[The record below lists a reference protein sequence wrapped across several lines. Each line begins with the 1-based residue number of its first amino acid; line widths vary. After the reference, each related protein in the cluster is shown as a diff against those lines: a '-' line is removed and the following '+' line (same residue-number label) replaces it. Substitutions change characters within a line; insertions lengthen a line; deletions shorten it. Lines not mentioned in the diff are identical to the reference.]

1 MAYLLYVRH
10 YSESFTF
17 INTLNPYTD
26 KIHNDFISMM
36 PAIIIHIL
44 QISKMNNKEI
54 YSVFKVTLITSGGI
68 GT

>member
-1 MAYLLYVRH
+1 MH
-10 YSESFTF
+10 YSESFAF

-26 KIHNDFISMM
+26 KIHNNDFTSMM

-44 QISKMNNKEI
+44 QINKMNNKEI
-54 YSVFKVTLITSGGI
+54 YSVFKVTLITSGGT